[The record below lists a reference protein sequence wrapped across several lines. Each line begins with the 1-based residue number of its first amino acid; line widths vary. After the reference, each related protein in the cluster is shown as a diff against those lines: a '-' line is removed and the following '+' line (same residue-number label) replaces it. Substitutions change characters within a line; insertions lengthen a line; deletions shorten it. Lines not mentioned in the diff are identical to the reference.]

1 MVRHAFHPSRPI
13 LLDVVTHV
21 LVQLAMQESVAR
33 RKFYRVEV
41 TRMVIVILEDTKSW
55 TTTHIFLMF
64 FAIFIQNQIY
74 LRLLFNHM
82 SSNIRKPS
90 LNPSLLIIQLVKS
103 NFLGQNIVLQSQGCS
118 RSNVIQQ
125 NGD

>member
-1 MVRHAFHPSRPI
+1 MVGHAFHPSRPI

-64 FAIFIQNQIY
+64 FAILIQNQIY
-74 LRLLFNHM
+74 LGLLFNHM

-103 NFLGQNIVLQSQGCS
+103 NFLGHNIVLQSQGCS
-118 RSNVIQQ
+118 RSNVIQE
-125 NGD
+125 NGA

>member
-1 MVRHAFHPSRPI
+1 MVGHAFHPSRPI

-64 FAIFIQNQIY
+64 FAILIQNQIC
-74 LRLLFNHM
+74 LGLLFNHM

-103 NFLGQNIVLQSQGCS
+103 NFLGHNIVLQSQGCS

-125 NGD
+125 NGA

>member
-1 MVRHAFHPSRPI
+1 MVGHAFHPSRPI

-64 FAIFIQNQIY
+64 FAILIQNQIY
-74 LRLLFNHM
+74 LGLLFNHM

-103 NFLGQNIVLQSQGCS
+103 NFLGHNIVLQSQGCS

-125 NGD
+125 NGA